1 MMLYWLLS
9 GRSRAVLNR
18 KAQPGGVAL
27 TAADIIDLV
36 RACHAA
42 GIAPDGSTA
51 DYATIDAALAPQREQ
66 FYNGLLATP
75 PDGFADRAQ
84 AFAFWINLYNLLI
97 LDAVTTF
104 RVRRATVGL
113 TQGIMRF
120 FEKAAYNVGGHRFSA
135 NDIENGVLRTNAPH
149 PAARGSHFRNGDP
162 RRAAVLEPMDPRVH
176 FALNCASRSCPY
188 ARVYEPDRLDE
199 QLDAA
204 TRAFVAG
211 DVQVDSVAR
220 EVTLSKIFAWF
231 APDFEN
237 AGGALAAAIQYM
249 PPNDGV
255 RLWLEQHRESVTV
268 KFRPYDWSLNKPF

>member
-1 MMLYWLLS
+1 MLYWLIS

-18 KAQPGGVAL
+18 KAQPGGAAL
-27 TAADIIDLV
+27 TAADVIELV
-36 RACHAA
+36 RFCHAS

-51 DYATIDAALAPQREQ
+51 DYAAIDAALAPQRKR
-66 FYNGLLATP
+66 FYSGLLVTP

-104 RVRRATVGL
+104 RIRRATVGL
-113 TQGIMRF
+113 AQGIMRF

-135 NDIENGVLRTNAPH
+135 NDIENGVLRANAPH
-149 PAARGSHFRNGDP
+149 PAARGPHFGDRDP
-162 RRAAVLEPMDPRVH
+162 RRAAVLEPIDPRVH

-188 ARVYEPDRLDE
+188 ARIYEPDRLDE

-211 DVQVDSVAR
+211 DVQVDGVAR

-231 APDFEN
+231 APDFED

-249 PPNDGV
+249 PEDDGV
-255 RLWLEQHRESVTV
+255 RLWLEQHQEGVTV
-268 KFRPYDWSLNKPF
+268 KFRPYDWRLNALP